1 MKVVIIGGGVAGL
14 SLGLLLNK
22 QNIEVVI
29 NEKMTEF
36 HTRGH
41 AFLMHLDGWSILEEL
56 SEGKNV
62 PLPGIEIGEFN
73 FNKSNGEPVKRQ
85 KLNLWRC
92 IRRKDLI
99 AFLNQLVPEGL
110 IKTGRVFS
118 HFIYENGK
126 AVAAQFSNGE
136 IEYGDIFVGAD
147 GSNSSVREAIL
158 GLLNLQK

>member
-56 SEGKNV
+56 SEGKMFLYRV
-62 PLPGIEIGEFN
+62 
-73 FNKSNGEPVKRQ
+73 S
-85 KLNLWRC
+85 KLGNL
-92 IRRKDLI
+92 I
-99 AFLNQLVPEGL
+99 L
-110 IKTGRVFS
+110 IKAM
-118 HFIYENGK
+118 ENP
-126 AVAAQFSNGE
+126 
-136 IEYGDIFVGAD
+136 
-147 GSNSSVREAIL
+147 
-158 GLLNLQK
+158 